1 MEAIHLRVQTDLI
14 WMTWIAFLIAL
25 PFYHFLRQR
34 DPLIRWHEHGNVSTK
49 PFQLFDVGLV
59 LLFFLGTTALN
70 KLAEAQSVGKEAELS
85 LELLMTNGLLN
96 IAILCFFVMM
106 FVWRGEN
113 VVEMFGLS
121 RLNGRGIAIW
131 GGVVGVLAI
140 PLVMIVGLVSNGLL
154 IPKLGELPPQPVVAA
169 FMDNSDLVFRL
180 AMLVMVVVIAPVF
193 EEVLYRGY
201 LYGVS
206 KRFTDRFFAVVFS
219 SSVFAL
225 VHSGMITVIPIFT
238 LAVFLALAYELSG
251 CLVVPIVIHM
261 LFNLA
266 NVIGMLW
273 FPEVV
278 GS

>member
-25 PFYHFLRQR
+25 PFYHFLRLR

-49 PFQLFDVGLV
+49 PFGMLDVGLV
-59 LLFFLGTTALN
+59 LAFFLGMTAIN
-70 KLAEAQSVGKEAELS
+70 KFAEAKSVGKDVELT
-85 LELLMTNGLLN
+85 LELLLTNGLLN
-96 IAILCFFVMM
+96 VAILCFFVMM
-106 FVWRGEN
+106 FVWRKEN
-113 VVEMFGLS
+113 VIEMFGLG
-121 RLNGRGIAIW
+121 RLNARGIAIW
-131 GGVVGVLAI
+131 GGVVSVLAI
-140 PLVMIVGLVSNGLL
+140 PLVMIVGWVSNGMLA
-154 IPKLGELPPQPVVAA
+154 PKLGELPPQPVVEA
-169 FMDNSDLVFRL
+169 FVESPNLVFRL
-180 AMLVMVVVIAPVF
+180 VMLVMVVVVAPVF

-219 SSVFAL
+219 SSAFAL

-251 CLVVPIVIHM
+251 CLLVPIVIHM